1 MGIRGAKAIW
11 DADTDGIELLDVT
24 IGDLLDD
31 RARSFPDI
39 EAIVYRYPEIG
50 LNLRMTYRQY
60 QAEADRLAKGLL
72 SLGINKGE
80 HVAVWAT
87 NVPEWPLLEMA
98 LAKIG
103 AVMVTINT
111 NYRAA
116 ELEYVLRQ
124 GDVSTLFL
132 IPSYRDNSFVDAAY
146 SAAPELKD
154 LQDPT
159 AGKLRCA
166 GLPRLLRVVLIGET
180 PAPGMLSYQQ
190 VVAMGDTVPD
200 QELRRRQAMVSP
212 QDVAMIQFTSG
223 TTGFPKGVMLTHH
236 ASVNNAM
243 LLGHRWEWQPDER
256 LITGMPF
263 FHAAG
268 SLLFILGGLAAGV
281 TVIPLITFDAGKQL
295 ELIAQEKATFT
306 LAVPTMLIAML
317 NHPQLAGG
325 QVDVSSMRRFSSG
338 GAPVPVALM
347 EQIKEK
353 TGADVAIAFGQTES
367 SGIIATTRARDPFEL
382 ASSTVG
388 IPLPHTE
395 VKIVDAGGEPVLQGE
410 PGELMFRGYQAMR
423 GYYKMPEMTAEVMDS
438 DGWLHTG
445 DLATMNQDGY
455 VNIVGR
461 LKDMVIRGGENLYP
475 VEVEAFLMRH
485 PKIAEAQVIGVPDLF
500 MGEELCAALRCKP
513 GEVATE
519 GEIQEY
525 CRAGISRQKVPRYI
539 KFVSEFPLTA
549 SGKVRK
555 FELKE
560 QMIREL
566 GLEEAARLRTA

>member
-1 MGIRGAKAIW
+1 MGIRGTKAIW
-11 DADTDGIELLDVT
+11 DAETDGIELLDIT
-24 IGDLLDD
+24 IGDLLDRQA
-31 RARSFPDI
+31 RAFPDW

-50 LNLRMTYRQY
+50 LNLRLTYRQY
-60 QAEADRLAKGLL
+60 QAKADRLAKGLL
-72 SLGINKGE
+72 ALGIDKGE

-98 LAKIG
+98 LAKVG
-103 AVMVTINT
+103 AVMVTVNT
-111 NYRAA
+111 NYRSA

-132 IPSYRDNSFVDAAY
+132 IPSYRDSSFVDAVYRAT
-146 SAAPELKD
+146 PELKE
-154 LQDPT
+154 LQDPP
-159 AGKLRCA
+159 AGTLRCSS
-166 GLPRLLRVVLIGET
+166 LPCLRRVVLIGHSQ
-180 PAPGMLSYQQ
+180 APGMLSYEQ
-190 VVAMGDTVPD
+190 VVAMGNTVPD
-200 QELRRRQAMVSP
+200 EELRRRQATVSP

-243 LLGHRWEWQPDER
+243 LLSQRWDWKEDER
-256 LITGMPF
+256 LITAMPF

-281 TVIPLITFDAGKQL
+281 TVIPLITFDPGKQL
-295 ELIAQEKATFT
+295 ELIAQERATFT

-317 NHPQLAGG
+317 NHPLMVAGEL
-325 QVDVSSMRRFSSG
+325 DLSSLRRVASG

-347 EQIKEK
+347 EQIREK
-353 TGADVAIAFGQTES
+353 MASDVAIAFGQTEC
-367 SGIIATTRARDPFEL
+367 SGIISTTPAHDPFEL

-388 IPLPHTE
+388 IPLPHAE
-395 VKIVDAGGEPVLQGE
+395 VKIVDEAGEPVDFGM
-410 PGELMFRGYQAMR
+410 PGELLVRGYQVMN
-423 GYYKMPEMTAEVMDS
+423 GYYKMPEKAAEAIDS

-445 DLATMNQDGY
+445 DLATMSHDGH
-455 VNIVGR
+455 VNIAGR

-475 VEVEAFLMRH
+475 VEIEALLMRH

-500 MGEELCAALRCKP
+500 MGEELCATLRCKP

-519 GEIQEY
+519 DEIRQY

-555 FELKE
+555 FQLKE